1 MILGLTHL
9 QPEVKIAFQLEAAV
23 QQGIKVERLF
33 FLVLSDGW
41 KVFLG

>member
-9 QPEVKIAFQLEAAV
+9 QLEVKIAFQLEAAV

-41 KVFLG
+41 KVFRG